1 MEAKSSH
8 EKFLLWAIIIGVAL
22 GIAAGAVFG
31 SKMQS
36 IDWLGVLF
44 LNALKMTIIPL
55 IIAAVIS
62 GVASLGDIRKL
73 GKIGSSTVGYYAST
87 TAVAVLIGLAVVNL
101 MRPGDGIASN
111 INTAAASEILEKDPV
126 TFTDIVLTMVS
137 PNLIAAC
144 LLYTSPSPRDS

>member
-1 MEAKSSH
+1 MEAKSSQ

-36 IDWLGVLF
+36 VDWLGVLF

-62 GVASLGDIRKL
+62 GVASLGL
-73 GKIGSSTVGYYAST
+73 S
-87 TAVAVLIGLAVVNL
+87 LIH
-101 MRPGDGIASN
+101 I
-111 INTAAASEILEKDPV
+111 
-126 TFTDIVLTMVS
+126 
-137 PNLIAAC
+137 
-144 LLYTSPSPRDS
+144 